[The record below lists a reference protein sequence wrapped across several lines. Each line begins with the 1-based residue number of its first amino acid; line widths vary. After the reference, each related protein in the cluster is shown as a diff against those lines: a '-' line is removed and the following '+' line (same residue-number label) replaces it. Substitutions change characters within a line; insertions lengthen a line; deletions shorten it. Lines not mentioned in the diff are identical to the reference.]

1 MKFLVTIIGAL
12 FMAQAALADNSA
24 TGPAWTCKLDADV
37 SGFSAGFILNV
48 TDIHGNGNIV
58 CSRPEDQMNVTVPVV
73 VKLGGVGFGFGIS
86 KVTDMKVFTLNVGV
100 TDPEDMLGE
109 FNAGLEANFTFLKG
123 GAGVQVGVKGN
134 NGLALDVGLTT
145 KKAKGLHITAGG
157 FAMSVEAS
165 GDPIVTPWN

>member
-1 MKFLVTIIGAL
+1 MKFLISIIGAL
-12 FMAQAALADNSA
+12 CMAQVALADSTV
-24 TGPAWTCKLDADV
+24 TGPAWACRLDADV

-48 TDIHGNGNIV
+48 TDIHGQGYIV
-58 CSRPEDQMNVTVPVV
+58 CSRPEDQMNVTVPVN

-100 TDPEDMLGE
+100 TDPADMLGE
-109 FNAGLEANFTFLKG
+109 FNAGLEANFTFIKG

-145 KKAKGLHITAGG
+145 KKANGLHITAGG
-157 FAMSVEAS
+157 FAIAVEAA
-165 GDPIVTPWN
+165 GDPVYSPWQ